1 MKPKADLHDF
11 SEEEKHSQ
19 KKRLSDR
26 LIKDYDI
33 INQCKVKV
41 SIRSNLKAK
50 IILQEPVNTL
60 YMGMKSITK

>member
-11 SEEEKHSQ
+11 SEEEKHAQ
-19 KKRLSDR
+19 KKRLSDI
-26 LIKDYDI
+26 LIKDYYI